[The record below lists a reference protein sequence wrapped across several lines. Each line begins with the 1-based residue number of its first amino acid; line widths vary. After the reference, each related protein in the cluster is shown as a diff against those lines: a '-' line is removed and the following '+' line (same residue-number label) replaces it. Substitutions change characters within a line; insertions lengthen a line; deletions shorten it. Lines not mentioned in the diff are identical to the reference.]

1 MWARVQVFPFFL
13 ASSLF
18 AQTTPAAN
26 PSQDSQQ
33 PAFTLKEEVRNV
45 VVDVVVTDK
54 HGQPVKG
61 LGKAAFQ
68 LLENGK
74 PQNIA
79 FFEEHGPDDRTSNTQ
94 PQAQLPPGTYTNVS
108 AAPDGGPLL
117 VLLLD
122 AVNTRFDQQSYVHAQ
137 MTEYLKCI
145 PPGTRMAIFTFGDRL
160 QLIQGFTSDPTI
172 LKAALSNRSYPTT
185 SAIGPGG
192 LISTGMNIMTVRQSL
207 LRFGNG
213 PSAIGDELRVR
224 YTLDA
229 LNAIAAYLADIPG
242 RKSLIWFAGSV
253 PWTINPDFSLV
264 TDAMGRVDYSDELKQ
279 LANVMT
285 LGRIAVYP
293 IDARGLTSPPA
304 YAANDAPT
312 AGSGMGGDPSSG
324 GNAFHG
330 SGGFV
335 MGNPNAQ
342 GGDPVSSGTAAGNR
356 EMASQMNLAGNHM
369 SMSNLAEATGGRALY
384 NTNGLSGAVGKVR
397 AIGSDYYSIA
407 YAPSDRRYDG
417 SLRKIDV
424 LVSQPNVKLEYR
436 RGYYAEDPDRTVKR
450 SQVAYSADPLR
461 EAMKR
466 GAPDS
471 TQIPFQVQVR
481 EAAAQPAQSED
492 RIGNEA
498 AKLKGKVVRYD
509 FRWDIDAVGIAFIA
523 SEDGMHHGEVDAAL
537 DAYDADG
544 NILNDIY
551 AVLPLDLTDVQY
563 EELRKTGVHA
573 KQSLDVPAGVVYLR
587 AGVVDPNSGHTGA
600 TEFPLAVAAH

>member
-1 MWARVQVFPFFL
+1 MWARSQVLLFFL
-13 ASSLF
+13 ASSLV
-18 AQTTPAAN
+18 AQTTPASN
-26 PSQDSQQ
+26 TSQDPQQ
-33 PAFTLKEEVRNV
+33 PEFTLKEEVRNV

-61 LGKAAFQ
+61 LGKSAFQ

-74 PQNIA
+74 PQEIA
-79 FFEEHGPDDRTSNTQ
+79 FFEEHGPDDRASNALPQ
-94 PQAQLPPGTYTNVS
+94 PQLPPDTYTNVS
-108 AAPDGGPLL
+108 AVPDGGPLL

-137 MTEYLKCI
+137 MTEYLKSI

-160 QLIQGFTSDPTI
+160 QLVQGFTSDPTI

-185 SAIGPGG
+185 TAIGPGG
-192 LISTGMNIMTVRQSL
+192 LMSTGMNIMTVRQSL

-213 PSAIGDELRVR
+213 PSALGDELRVR

-264 TDAMGRVDYSDELKQ
+264 TAATGRVDYSAELKQ

-293 IDARGLTSPPA
+293 IDARGLATPPA
-304 YAANDAPT
+304 YGAGSAPT
-312 AGSGMGGDPSSG
+312 AGPGMMGDPSSG
-324 GNAFHG
+324 GPSFHS
-330 SGGFV
+330 SGGSAMV
-335 MGNPNAQ
+335 DPNRQ

-384 NTNGLSGAVGKVR
+384 NTNGLAGAVGKVQ

-417 SLRKIDV
+417 NLRKIDV
-424 LVSQPNVKLEYR
+424 LVSQPSVKLEYR

-450 SQVAYSADPLR
+450 SQVTYSADPLR

-471 TQIPFQVQVR
+471 TQIPFHVQVR
-481 EAAAQPAQSED
+481 EAGAQPAQPED

-498 AKLKGKVVRYD
+498 AKLKGPVVRYD
-509 FRWDIDAVGIAFIA
+509 FHWDVDPAGIAFTTA
-523 SEDGMHHGEVDAAL
+523 DDGTRSAEVAAAL
-537 DAYDADG
+537 DVYDAEG
-544 NILNDIY
+544 AVLNDIY
-551 AVLPLDLTDVQY
+551 EVLPIHLSDAQY
-563 EELRKTGVHA
+563 TEIEKTGLHM
-573 KQSLDVPAGVVYLR
+573 KETFDVPAGVVYLR
-587 AGVVDPNSGHTGA
+587 AAVVDPNSGHTGA

>member
-1 MWARVQVFPFFL
+1 MWARAQVLPFFL

-26 PSQDSQQ
+26 TSQVSQQ
-33 PAFTLKEEVRNV
+33 PEFTLKEEVRNV

-61 LGKAAFQ
+61 LGKPAFH

-74 PQNIA
+74 PQEIA
-79 FFEEHGPDDRTSNTQ
+79 FFEEHGPDDRASNTQ
-94 PQAQLPPGTYTNVS
+94 AQPQLPPGTYTNVS
-108 AAPDGGPLL
+108 AAQDGGPLL

-137 MTEYLKCI
+137 MTEYLKNI

-185 SAIGPGG
+185 TAIGPGG
-192 LISTGMNIMTVRQSL
+192 LISTGMHIMSVRQSL

-213 PSAIGDELRVR
+213 PAPLGDELGVR

-264 TDAMGRVDYSDELKQ
+264 TDAMGRVDYSDELKR

-304 YAANDAPT
+304 YAANGAPT

-324 GNAFHG
+324 GNSFHG
-330 SGGFV
+330 SGGFA

-384 NTNGLSGAVGKVR
+384 NTNGLAGAVAKVQG
-397 AIGSDYYSIA
+397 IGSDYYSIA

-417 SLRKIDV
+417 NLRRIEV
-424 LVSQPNVKLEYR
+424 LVSQPNIKLEYR

-450 SQVAYSADPLR
+450 SQVTYSADPLR

-471 TQIPFQVQVR
+471 TQIPFRVQVR
-481 EAAAQPAQSED
+481 EAAVQPALPDD
-492 RIGNEA
+492 RVGNES
-498 AKLKGKVVRYD
+498 AKLKGPVVRYD
-509 FRWDIDAVGIAFIA
+509 FHWDVDPAGIVFTTAD
-523 SEDGMHHGEVDAAL
+523 DGTRSAEVDAAL
-537 DAYDADG
+537 DVYDADG
-544 NILNDIY
+544 AVLNDIY
-551 AVLPLDLTDVQY
+551 EVLPIHLSDAQY
-563 EELRKTGVHA
+563 TEIEKSGLHMRET
-573 KQSLDVPAGVVYLR
+573 LDVPAGVVYLR